1 MEHLPAQ
8 FKELQQKLQERV
20 YEGLRLQMT
29 GDKREREHFSA
40 HTGEG
45 STHCVLGEF
54 VQGSL
59 DSRDFQGLVIPL
71 LLGTLFALSEKN
83 QTRWACRSSGTTH
96 YSPRTVTTPPVCLIT
111 GELRRVCRLS
121 PGSVA
126 LELWN
131 SGAWGVQL
139 TVLKSPSRCPIFL
152 EQHSHRS
159 GRQLIGTTRFLSRNV
174 KSCSTGWKT
183 AAFQGIKGHGA
194 RGAE

>member
-83 QTRWACRSSGTTH
+83 QTRWACRSSWTTH

-131 SGAWGVQL
+131 SGAWGGAAHSAEVSFSLSHLPGAAQSSEWEAADRDNTL
-139 TVLKSPSRCPIFL
+139 L
-152 EQHSHRS
+152 EQKCEE
-159 GRQLIGTTRFLSRNV
+159 L
-174 KSCSTGWKT
+174 
-183 AAFQGIKGHGA
+183 
-194 RGAE
+194 